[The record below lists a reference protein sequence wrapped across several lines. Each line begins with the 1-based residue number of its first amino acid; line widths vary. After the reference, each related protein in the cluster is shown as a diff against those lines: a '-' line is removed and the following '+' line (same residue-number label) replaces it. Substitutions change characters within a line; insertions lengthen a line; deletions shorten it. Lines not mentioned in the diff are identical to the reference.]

1 MGSVKYSS
9 KTKLRLKVIQQVDVF
24 DSDIFLLEDKI
35 TDIF

>member
-9 KTKLRLKVIQQVDVF
+9 KAKLRLKVIQRIDVL